1 MFPLGAPGSLDITPA
16 DPKPDRPA
24 KPTPAQL
31 RHTRR
36 QAIRQAAARLLAAGE
51 PPTINRQQLAADLA
65 ITREALNLLYPS
77 DAELIT
83 DILAEFAHALVTTV
97 CAAFDAAQPLGALA
111 RLEAVIRAWLDH
123 LAAHPI
129 QHRAFLAALPRLEE
143 PHRTTITSKYQS
155 ATDTLADA
163 LYPAILGLQATPPA
177 VLTTATTLLNESWA
191 LSHRAVEPLSQ
202 TARRIAAIL
211 ITIGTAE
218 ATGHWPGF
226 GPPVG
231 VGPRGQ
237 RAIPCRQARTQFH
250 DLLDYVSE
258 GGEVILSRRG
268 KIVAKVVKTL

>member
-16 DPKPDRPA
+16 DPNPDRPA

-31 RHTRR
+31 RETRR
-36 QAIRQAAARLLAAGE
+36 HAIRQAAARLLAAGE
-51 PPTINRQQLAADLA
+51 PPAINRQQLAADLA

-77 DAELIT
+77 DAELIAA
-83 DILAEFAHALVTTV
+83 ILAEFAHSLVNAV
-97 CAAFDAAQPLGALA
+97 CAAFDAAEELGALA
-111 RLEAVIRAWLDH
+111 RLEAVIRAWLDY
-123 LAAHPI
+123 LAAHSI
-129 QHRAFLAALPRLEE
+129 QHRAFLATLPRLEE
-143 PHRTTITSKYQS
+143 PHRSTITSKYQS
-155 ATDTLADA
+155 AIDTLADA
-163 LYPAILGLQATPPA
+163 LYPAIPGLQATPPA
-177 VLTTATTLLNESWA
+177 LLTTATTLLNEAWA
-191 LSHRAVEPLSQ
+191 LSHRAVEPRGQ

-211 ITIGTAE
+211 ITIGTAD

-231 VGPRGQ
+231 VGPHGQ

-268 KIVAKVVKTL
+268 KIVGKVIRTT